1 MKKQL
6 LIILLSA
13 GSCLAQVTD
22 SFLDRVAFIES
33 SNNPK
38 AIGDGGLARGMFQ
51 FHRAAWTDAQR
62 ISPAIGDYE
71 TGSLCPQ
78 RSRLAAKSYLT
89 HLENRFEKRTGR
101 KPSQQELYAVWQCG
115 FGRFFQLGGKL
126 ENCPASTR
134 KACEKI

>member
-6 LIILLSA
+6 LILLLSA

-22 SFLDRVAFIES
+22 SFLDRVSFIES

-38 AIGDGGLARGMFQ
+38 AIGDAGLARGMFQ
-51 FHRAAWTDAQR
+51 FHRAAWSDAQK
-62 ISPAIGDYE
+62 ISPLVGDYE
-71 TGSLCPQ
+71 TGSMNPE
-78 RSRLAAKSYLT
+78 RSRLAARAYLT
-89 HLENRFEKRTGR
+89 HLAARFEKRTGR
-101 KPSQQELYAVWQCG
+101 KPSQQELYAVWNCG
-115 FGRFFQLGGKL
+115 IGRFFQLGGKL